1 MKEESK
7 LNYLKNTPELLHAYG
22 GHLLIT
28 TTKSNGKSNP
38 RLLPLTRTML
48 QPLSRNRKNTNLLSC
63 KNSNITR
70 ITSMRKNMPRKSTII
85 LTSSKNQK
93 LFTLS
98 PKILSVFSNH
108 SSMRTKLIILTS
120 IAMAL
125 VVMAFPTN
133 KFQPKTVWE
142 HYCKYT
148 LGIHP
153 SQATE
158 EQYDYFLDCWSGD
171 DEYQYLYDYYE
182 KKYPEY
188 NQELKHYGK

>member
-1 MKEESK
+1 
-7 LNYLKNTPELLHAYG
+7 
-22 GHLLIT
+22 
-28 TTKSNGKSNP
+28 
-38 RLLPLTRTML
+38 
-48 QPLSRNRKNTNLLSC
+48 
-63 KNSNITR
+63 
-70 ITSMRKNMPRKSTII
+70 
-85 LTSSKNQK
+85 
-93 LFTLS
+93 
-98 PKILSVFSNH
+98 
-108 SSMRTKLIILTS
+108 MRTKLIILIS

-171 DEYQYLYDYYE
+171 DEYTYLYDYYE

-188 NQELKHYGK
+188 NQVYIPHQDKWNEHFPTPGKPNPNYYTDSGATFNKHLRTQNKLKQKRK

>member
-1 MKEESK
+1 
-7 LNYLKNTPELLHAYG
+7 
-22 GHLLIT
+22 
-28 TTKSNGKSNP
+28 
-38 RLLPLTRTML
+38 
-48 QPLSRNRKNTNLLSC
+48 
-63 KNSNITR
+63 
-70 ITSMRKNMPRKSTII
+70 
-85 LTSSKNQK
+85 
-93 LFTLS
+93 
-98 PKILSVFSNH
+98 
-108 SSMRTKLIILTS
+108 MRTKLIILTS

-182 KKYPEY
+182 NKYPEY
-188 NQELKHYGK
+188 NNHPKQRNQMKKKSKNQVYIPHQDKWNEHFPTPGKPNPNYYTDSGAIFNKHLRTQNKLKQKRK